1 MFNSIIGSGLGV
13 MNFSICVVTS
23 IILGFIVAY
32 LHMKTTRSNQNFI
45 NTLVILPVLV
55 TVVILLV
62 NGNLGTSVA
71 VVGAFSLVRFR
82 SIPGNSKE
90 ILDVFFA
97 MAIGLAVGTGYIAFA
112 IIFTLITSI
121 LSLAL
126 YKLKFGINKSKGRI
140 LKISIPEDLDYEN
153 VFEDI
158 FKKYTD
164 EVVLQQ
170 AKTINMGSM
179 FELTYLVN
187 LKSDI
192 SQKELIDDIRVK
204 NGNLKVV
211 LTHEIDN
218 REAL

>member
-1 MFNSIIGSGLGV
+1 MFNSIIGSGLSV
-13 MNFSICVVTS
+13 INFSICVVTS

-211 LTHEIDN
+211 LTHEIDD

>member
-55 TVVILLV
+55 TVVILFV

-112 IIFTLITSI
+112 VIFTLITCM
-121 LSLAL
+121 LSFGL
-126 YKLKFGINKSKGRI
+126 YKFKFGTKSSNSRI
-140 LKISIPEDLDYEN
+140 LKIAIPEDLDYEN
-153 VFEDI
+153 VFEEI
-158 FKKYTD
+158 FKKYTND
-164 EVVLQQ
+164 VVLRQ

-179 FELTYLVN
+179 FELSYVVN
-187 LKSDI
+187 LKNDVSE
-192 SQKELIDDIRVK
+192 KEMIDDIRVK
-204 NGNLKVV
+204 NGNLKVM
-211 LTHEIDN
+211 LTHELEDK
-218 REAL
+218 ETL